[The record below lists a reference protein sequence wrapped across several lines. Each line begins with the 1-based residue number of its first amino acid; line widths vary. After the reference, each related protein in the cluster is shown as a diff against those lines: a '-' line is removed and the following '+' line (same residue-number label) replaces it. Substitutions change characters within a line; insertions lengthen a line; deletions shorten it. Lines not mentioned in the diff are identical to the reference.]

1 MEKCEKVPYMIV
13 KREPMYGSLSEED
26 LSRVLNRLL
35 DLVGIELQTEFFKL
49 LADGSFDSCFYED
62 EAKGKV
68 HDIAL
73 KCFVEPYSI
82 DDHAKEV
89 AITLVD
95 DHWQME
101 YVPVPD
107 MGEVDLEFMDDVCPV
122 LDKIVNALAMVP
134 DMCDESQR
142 ECLDEMAVTLR
153 MVAGVMSKAARGVE

>member
-13 KREPMYGSLSEED
+13 KREPVYGSLSEED

-62 EAKGKV
+62 EAKGMV

-73 KCFVEPYSI
+73 KCFVEPYSR

-101 YVPVPD
+101 YVPAPD
-107 MGEVDLEFMDDVCPV
+107 VVEVDLNFMDNAQTV
-122 LDKIVNALAMVP
+122 LDTIVKALAKVP
-134 DMCDESQR
+134 DMCNESQR

-153 MVAGVMSKAARGVE
+153 TVAGTMSKAARGGE